1 MNLVFRK
8 GAYMIERTLVIIKP
22 DAVKRKLV
30 GEIISRYENKGMELV
45 AMRILSLNEEL
56 VNMLYEEHIGK
67 EYFPPYKE
75 FILSGPAVAIV
86 VEGEGAIQAVRK
98 LNGATNPQDAM
109 PGTIRGDFGFFTR
122 YNLVHGSE
130 NQTRA
135 KKEIKILFPDL

>member
-1 MNLVFRK
+1 
-8 GAYMIERTLVIIKP
+8 MIERTLVIIKP

-30 GEIISRYENKGMELV
+30 GEIIARYEKKGMDLI

-56 VNMLYEEHIGK
+56 THMLYEEHL
-67 EYFPPYKE
+67 ERDYFPPFKE
-75 FILSGPAVAIV
+75 FILSGPVLAIV
-86 VEGEGAIQAVRK
+86 LEGENVIQSVRK
-98 LNGATNPQDAM
+98 LNGATNPQDAL

-135 KKEIKILFPDL
+135 KKEISILFPDL